1 MESVIGSDSI
11 PIYSEFALTA
21 RHESLPERIARL
33 GQKAAPSHGTPLFC
47 VPGQIGKQAS
57 PFATTIFEKGLVI
70 SVNESQLGLF
80 YGLSFLCVALAFA
93 FAAYLYLW
101 VKKQK
106 TENAKIQ
113 EVSLLIKQGANTF
126 MRREYLVLAKF
137 AAVAAIVILI
147 LLPSPIWTG
156 SPVDNISMGIA
167 YLCGTALSAIAGKIG
182 ILVATLS
189 NGRTAEA
196 AQKGIKPAFLIG
208 FRGGAVMGLLVVGC
222 SLLGV
227 AAVLMITGD
236 SSILLGFSFGASS
249 LALFAKAGGGIFT
262 KTADVSAD
270 LTGKVELGIPEDD
283 PRNPAVI
290 ADNVGDNVGDVAGMG
305 ADLFDSNVAAMA
317 SALVLAQ
324 SLSGGD
330 FNNVSMVFCYAI
342 LGLFASIIGIATAR
356 VGKKGDPTTALNSS
370 TYVTTAIYLV
380 LTAIATALFPG
391 FSWRIWGAAAVGL
404 LVGVIIG
411 ITTDYFTDDSKPPV
425 QKVAKASSSGPAFT
439 VLSGISY
446 GFISALPAMV
456 GIAVSALV
464 AYKLCEPMGEGY
476 AIFGISMAAVGMLSI
491 VGMIISNDA
500 YGPIVDNARGLAEM
514 GGLGEETIRTADELD
529 SAGNTVKA
537 VTKGFSISAAGLTV
551 ISLLGAFM
559 SEANDALAAAG
570 RELITGFDI
579 MSPTVFFGV
588 LVGAVVPAVF
598 SAMLILGVDKNAQRM
613 VAEIHRQFNSIKGL
627 REGKPGVKPEYDKCI
642 DIATSGSL
650 RELIPAGLMTIIATI
665 IVGFIGGPSAIGGFL
680 LGNIVSGLLLA
691 LFMSN
696 AGGLWDN
703 CKKYIE
709 AGAEGGKGS
718 DSHKAAVIGDTVGDP
733 FKDTAGPSINTQI
746 TVVSLVSS
754 LLSSVFVMFSFFG

>member
-1 MESVIGSDSI
+1 ME
-11 PIYSEFALTA
+11 
-21 RHESLPERIARL
+21 
-33 GQKAAPSHGTPLFC
+33 
-47 VPGQIGKQAS
+47 
-57 PFATTIFEKGLVI
+57 
-70 SVNESQLGLF
+70 NQLSLF
-80 YGLSFLCVALAFA
+80 YGLSFLTVALAFA

-101 VKKQK
+101 VKKQR
-106 TENAKIQ
+106 TSNARIE
-113 EVSLLIKQGANTF
+113 EVSLLIKEGANTF

-137 AAVAAIVILI
+137 AAVAAVIIFI
-147 LLPSPIWTG
+147 LLPD
-156 SPVDNISMGIA
+156 PVWQGDILNNFAMAIA
-167 YLCGTALSAIAGKIG
+167 YIAGTVLSAIAGKIG

-196 AQKGIKPAFLIG
+196 AKEGLKPAFLIG

-227 AAVLMITGD
+227 AAVLMLTGD
-236 SSILLGFSFGASS
+236 STILLGFSFGASS

-262 KTADVSAD
+262 KTADISAD

-317 SALVLAQ
+317 SALVIAQ
-324 SLSGGD
+324 SLASES
-330 FNNVSMVFCYAI
+330 FANISMVFCYAI
-342 LGLFASIIGIATAR
+342 LGLFASILGIATAR
-356 VGKKGDPTTALNSS
+356 VGKNGSPTRALNSS
-370 TYVTTAIYLV
+370 TYVTTAIFLV
-380 LTAIATALFPG
+380 LTALATVVFEG
-391 FSWRIWGAAAVGL
+391 FSWRIWGASAVGL

-411 ITTDYFTDDSKPPV
+411 ITTDYFTDDTKPIV
-425 QKVAKASSSGPAFT
+425 RRVAHASGSGPAFT
-439 VLSGISY
+439 ILSGISY
-446 GFISALPAMV
+446 GFISALPAMA
-456 GIAVSALV
+456 GIAISALV
-464 AYKLCEPMGEGY
+464 AYKICEPMGEGY
-476 AIFGISMAAVGMLSI
+476 AIFGISMSAVGMLSI

-559 SEANDALAAAG
+559 SEANDALAEAG
-570 RELITGFDI
+570 KELITGFDI
-579 MSPTVFFGV
+579 MSPTVFFGI
-588 LVGAVVPAVF
+588 LIGAAVPAVF

-613 VAEIHRQFNSIKGL
+613 VKEIHRQFNSIPGL
-627 REGKPGVKPEYDKCI
+627 KEGKKGVKPEYGKCI
-642 DIATSGSL
+642 DIATAGAL
-650 RELIPAGLMTIIATI
+650 KELIPAGLMSIVATLL
-665 IVGFIGGPSAIGGFL
+665 VGFIGGSLAVGGFL
-680 LGNIVSGLLLA
+680 LGNIVSGLLIA

-696 AGGLWDN
+696 SGGLWDN
-703 CKKYIE
+703 AKKYIE
-709 AGAEGGKGS
+709 SGEEGGKGS
-718 DSHKAAVIGDTVGDP
+718 EAHKAAVIGDTVGDP

-754 LLSSVFVMFSFFG
+754 LMSSLFVLFSIF

>member
-1 MESVIGSDSI
+1 MENQ
-11 PIYSEFALTA
+11 
-21 RHESLPERIARL
+21 LP
-33 GQKAAPSHGTPLFC
+33 
-47 VPGQIGKQAS
+47 
-57 PFATTIFEKGLVI
+57 
-70 SVNESQLGLF
+70 LF
-80 YGLSFLCVALAFA
+80 YGLSFLTAVLAFA

-101 VKKQK
+101 VKKQR
-106 TENAKIQ
+106 TENAKII
-113 EVSLLIKQGANTF
+113 EVSALIKEGANTF
-126 MRREYLVLAKF
+126 MRREYKILAIF
-137 AAVAAIVILI
+137 AAVVAVLI
-147 LLPSPIWTG
+147 LLFLPSPIW
-156 SPVDNISMGIA
+156 MGNAVENVEMAIA
-167 YLCGTALSAIAGKIG
+167 YLAGTALSAVAGKIG

-189 NGRTAEA
+189 NSRAAEG

-222 SLLGV
+222 SLFGV
-227 AAVLMITGD
+227 AAVLMIAGD

-317 SALVLAQ
+317 SALVIAQ
-324 SLSGGD
+324 SLSGGE
-330 FNNVSMVFCYAI
+330 FANVSMVFCYAI
-342 LGLFASIIGIATAR
+342 LGLLSSIIGIATAR
-356 VGKKGDPTTALNSS
+356 IGKKGNPTRALNSS
-370 TYVTTAIYLV
+370 TYVTTAVFLV
-380 LTAIATALFPG
+380 LTALATLIFDG
-391 FSWRIWGAAAVGL
+391 FSWRIWGAAATGL

-411 ITTDYFTDDSKPPV
+411 ITTDYFTDDSKPIV
-425 QKVAKASSSGPAFT
+425 RRVAHASGSGPAFT
-439 VLSGISY
+439 VLSGVSY

-464 AYKLCEPMGEGY
+464 AYKLCEPMGSGY

-514 GGLGEETIRTADELD
+514 GGHGEKTIRVADGLD

-537 VTKGFSISAAGLTV
+537 VTKGFSIAAAGLTV

-559 SEANDALAAAG
+559 SEVNTALEAAG
-570 RELITGFDI
+570 KPLITGFDI
-579 MSPTVFFGV
+579 MSPTVFFGI
-588 LVGAVVPAVF
+588 LIGAAIPAVF
-598 SAMLILGVDKNAQRM
+598 SAMLILGVDRNAQRM
-613 VAEIHRQFNSIKGL
+613 VAEIHRQFKTIVGL
-627 REGKPGVKPEYDKCI
+627 REGKEGVKPEYDKCI
-642 DIATSGSL
+642 DIATTGSL
-650 RELIPAGLMTIIATI
+650 RELIPAGLMSIIATLV
-665 IVGFIGGPSAIGGFL
+665 VGFIGGPLAIGGFL

-703 CKKYIE
+703 SKKYVE
-709 AGAEGGKGS
+709 AGNEGGKGS
-718 DSHKAAVIGDTVGDP
+718 EAHKASVIGDTVGDP

-754 LLSSVFVMFSFFG
+754 LLSAAFVAFSIFG